1 MKKIIL
7 LAALSVILTTILPS
21 CDNRPDKVLSKSE
34 MEDVLYDFHI
44 TQGIINTLPPEQQKN
59 AQAYLDALW
68 MKHGISQE
76 IFDSSMIYYNRH
88 PKALREIYA
97 RLDAKYD
104 DMQTRLQLETGNN
117 QMNSIYSAGDTTN
130 LWSGRPL
137 YILRNRDIL
146 NKYTFSIIADTSF
159 YSKDAFILTLT
170 PRFIAENN
178 ELAGNDRLFANISIT
193 YNNGKTVGMT
203 RETRSSDNMLM
214 QLSATDPSGIKRI
227 TGFFYY
233 EGARD
238 TRNMCVISNISLV
251 RMHSKSDTDHE
262 AHADSLRVDSLRADS
277 MRQRPDSIRK
287 SLPSMPKVKPDDTP
301 DNAPDIQ
308 LRSAPEIRHSNTFGP
323 SRRKQQ
329 PMRRPQPRTRE

>member
-7 LAALSVILTTILPS
+7 LTVISIILTTILPS

-34 MEDVLYDFHI
+34 MEEVLYDFHI
-44 TQGIINTLPPEQQKN
+44 TQGIINSLSPEEQKN

-104 DMQTRLQLETGNN
+104 DMQTKLQLETGNN
-117 QMNSIYSAGDTTN
+117 QMNSIYTGGDTTN
-130 LWSGRPL
+130 LWSGRHL

-146 NKYTFSIIADTSF
+146 NKYTFSILADTSF
-159 YSKDAFILTLT
+159 HSKDAFILNLT
-170 PRFIAENN
+170 PRFIVENN

-193 YNNGKTVGMT
+193 YNNGKTIGMT

-214 QLSATDPSGIKRI
+214 QLAAADPSGIRQLS
-227 TGFFYY
+227 GFFYY
-233 EGARD
+233 EGAKD

-251 RMHSKSDTDHE
+251 RMHSRE
-262 AHADSLRVDSLRADS
+262 AAADEARQDSLQTDSLRADS
-277 MRQRPDSIRK
+277 MRQRPDSMKK
-287 SLPSMPKVKPDDTP
+287 SQPSMPKANSDDAT
-301 DNAPDIQ
+301 DDATDIQ

-323 SRRKQQ
+323 SRRRPQ
-329 PMRRPQPRTRE
+329 PKPRPQPRTRE